1 MGNPKNN
8 MHHLMVLQ
16 YLVRFTGDLEIQL
29 KNCRENLDL
38 NRVDAVDII
47 DFVETAAQYRLAVQ
61 IEKDIVRILSW
72 DL

>member
-1 MGNPKNN
+1 MGKPKNN

-16 YLVRFTGDLEIQL
+16 YLVRVTGDLEIQL

-47 DFVETAAQYRLAVQ
+47 DFVETMAAYRLAIQ